1 MTSSGLVADEDVP
14 ANRAADYKDEDSSWF
29 SWWYVVIL
37 VVVIAVG
44 GGIGAVVAGGKSEFA
59 EVEFG

>member
-1 MTSSGLVADEDVP
+1 MTSSGLVADTDVP
-14 ANRAADYKDEDSSWF
+14 EGEDADWKEESSWF

>member
-1 MTSSGLVADEDVP
+1 MTSSGLVADTDVP
-14 ANRAADYKDEDSSWF
+14 PGIGADGDDSGWF

>member
-1 MTSSGLVADEDVP
+1 MFADSDGPEP
-14 ANRAADYKDEDSSWF
+14 ESSWF

>member
-1 MTSSGLVADEDVP
+1 MTSSGLVADTDVP
-14 ANRAADYKDEDSSWF
+14 AGQGADGDSSGWF

-44 GGIGAVVAGGKSEFA
+44 GGIGAVVAGGNQNSPK
-59 EVEFG
+59 